1 MADNLAAFFADRV
14 SQSQTP
20 PVKSNSAPTTPIS
33 SNLLDGGLKTLRKT
47 DGNRQDDMGPSVS
60 MAVHANDN
68 DAFHKSTY
76 NLKRTR
82 SMGLLDEYI
91 DPTKKLLG
99 RSDNAEHEIV
109 HSGKSIPLNEPT
121 IHARQVDEDED
132 EEQADDEG
140 AEDSDIDD
148 ENVDVNEC
156 IDGDRSSRSRD
167 RTGNGRDDPNR
178 SMSVSPPPADNA
190 SILLP
195 QDDNDL
201 MREPERHVDYLSH
214 EWNESDIS
222 NSWKYIILKKKKKS
236 SVDQVN
242 AARLENAS
250 WRTWAKARN
259 QLRTVS
265 PEIVN
270 WSKDSDVT
278 WLYGPIVRESDNDD
292 KNAEMGYGSDDET
305 SKRMSTPRKKSKDLH
320 GPKPILKKRTVQEIL
335 KDNSLWK
342 LSEARK
348 HKHEARYSTSAA
360 DASAS
365 ASVYDP
371 RDAYDDYDALAA
383 KVNAQYY
390 GPKNTHSTV
399 EVDND
404 NVHNDSV
411 DSSDKPADATT
422 TGSSGQVPQAED
434 PLASSVGGEGSNDK
448 ALKTILTSSNDDGTG
463 SKSRPGRDRHI
474 HFNDRVEQCM
484 AIADPD
490 ADSDFTDSGS
500 DQSDND
506 IISHKS
512 DSIMDGRGS
521 ETLAN
526 AANFSRNNEDSNT
539 SSSEDGDGDGNDD
552 DEDNAGLFISPA
564 MSRRADSAT
573 HSPITD
579 TSSTGS
585 SKNSKFSLNP
595 IIKLLPATT
604 LNHGSDDEASDDSDY
619 DGYGSSVS
627 HNVNTYRGYDYMYDY
642 NSVYTGDTSSF
653 LPVENCDVVDVP
665 EGIDLHSAIAGDN
678 ASTYEFNH
686 AALSDLDQE
695 TQVEEQQHNLQDQPH
710 VETQQEQN
718 TPLLNS
724 ESDNS
729 GFESD
734 EQFIE
739 DSQYHSSDD
748 EEEEDLGLKRA
759 ISLGRSSSSSS
770 LKDLS
775 NPQPLNTITPQSRT
789 CSFISGRPLNYTS
802 SLSANNSS
810 FDDVNDS
817 DDNGNHKNFEITSN
831 SDKNNSNSDNKDDI
845 ISNDGSDE
853 RPKNSHLS
861 LKRAPSSS
869 FIFNSE
875 SEDDEDDG
883 SDEADEHNIVSC
895 SPKDSDLQSQHEIGD
910 SPKFSLQSHSKI
922 APPQSSVILPTS
934 SKVSTASGSQL
945 SDLSKSIRI
954 KNSLSPAE
962 VGASDVAITGS
973 FSPVNE
979 SIKSVVTNEGLIGRG
994 SSSLS
999 SSSSFAS
1006 NQNGRHDNAIKD
1018 VNRNLQ
1024 DCHIDENGCNGVD
1037 EQRDSSESVQK
1048 MMQNARELANKYL
1061 HSWRKGD
1068 GNSQGT
1074 KSDNKSSGTD

>member
-33 SNLLDGGLKTLRKT
+33 DNSLDGSLKTLGKT
-47 DGNRQDDMGPSVS
+47 NGNGQDDMGPSVS
-60 MAVHANDN
+60 MAVHAND
-68 DAFHKSTY
+68 DDTFHKSTF

-99 RSDNAEHEIV
+99 RNDNENRDFAHG
-109 HSGKSIPLNEPT
+109 SKSAPLNEPT
-121 IHARQVDEDED
+121 IHARQVSEDEDED
-132 EEQADDEG
+132 QADDEG
-140 AEDSDIDD
+140 AEDNDIDD
-148 ENVDVNEC
+148 EDVDGNGYFD
-156 IDGDRSSRSRD
+156 DGRRSSRRD
-167 RTGNGRDDPNR
+167 RAESEHDDYNR
-178 SMSVSPPPADNA
+178 SMSVSPPPADDA

-236 SVDQVN
+236 SVDHVN

-259 QLRTVS
+259 HLRTVS

-278 WLYGPIVRESDNDD
+278 WLYGPIVRESDNND
-292 KNAEMGYGSDDET
+292 KDVEMGYGSDDET
-305 SKRMSTPRKKSKDLH
+305 SKRMSAPRKKNKDSH
-320 GPKPILKKRTVQEIL
+320 APKPILKKRTVQEIL

-348 HKHEARYSTSAA
+348 HKHEARHSTSAA
-360 DASAS
+360 DTGGSL
-365 ASVYDP
+365 YDSH
-371 RDAYDDYDALAA
+371 DAYDDYDALAA

-390 GPKNTHSTV
+390 GPKKTHSA
-399 EVDND
+399 VDAD
-404 NVHNDSV
+404 NNGHDESV
-411 DSSDKPADATT
+411 GGSGDKPTHATI
-422 TGSSGQVPQAED
+422 TGSSEKVPQAED

-484 AIADPD
+484 AIANPES
-490 ADSDFTDSGS
+490 DSDFIDNESG
-500 DQSDND
+500 QSDD
-506 IISHKS
+506 DADTFGST
-512 DSIMDGRGS
+512 SIMGGRGG
-521 ETLAN
+521 ETLAK
-526 AANFSRNNEDSNT
+526 AADFSRDDENSNT
-539 SSSEDGDGDGNDD
+539 SSSDDGDGDDD
-552 DEDNAGLFISPA
+552 DEDEDNAGLFISPA
-564 MSRRADSAT
+564 MPRRADSAT

-579 TSSTGS
+579 NSSMS
-585 SKNSKFSLNP
+585 SSRASKFSLNP

-665 EGIDLHSAIAGDN
+665 EGIGLHSAIAGDN

-695 TQVEEQQHNLQDQPH
+695 MQAEEQQHKFHEQPH
-710 VETQQEQN
+710 TDPQQEQN
-718 TPLLNS
+718 APSLLNN
-724 ESDNS
+724 EFDNS

-759 ISLGRSSSSSS
+759 VSMGKSSSSGS

-789 CSFISGRPLNYTS
+789 CSFISGRPLNYAP
-802 SLSANNSS
+802 SLPVNNSG
-810 FDDVNDS
+810 FNDVNDN
-817 DDNGNHKNFEITSN
+817 DDNGNHKNSDLTNNSGEDNSN
-831 SDKNNSNSDNKDDI
+831 FDNKNNVI
-845 ISNDGSDE
+845 ISDGDNQ
-853 RPKNSHLS
+853 RPKNPHFS
-861 LKRAPSSS
+861 LKRAPSS

-875 SEDDEDDG
+875 SEEEEDDDE
-883 SDEADEHNIVSC
+883 SDEDNEHNIISC
-895 SPKDSDLQSQHEIGD
+895 SPKGSNPPHHQKMGD
-910 SPKFSLQSHSKI
+910 SPKFSFQSHSKT

-934 SKVSTASGSQL
+934 NKAATASGPQL

-979 SIKSVVTNEGLIGRG
+979 SIKSVVTNEGIIGKG
-994 SSSLS
+994 ASSLS
-999 SSSSFAS
+999 SSSSFA
-1006 NQNGRHDNAIKD
+1006 NHQNSHNDTDLRD
-1018 VNRNLQ
+1018 VDRNLQ
-1024 DCHIDENGCNGVD
+1024 DCHIDENGSNGAG
-1037 EQRDSSESVQK
+1037 EQRDSNESVHK
-1048 MMQNARELANKYL
+1048 MMQNAREIANKYL

-1074 KSDNKSSGTD
+1074 KSDNKSPGTD

>member
-1 MADNLAAFFADRV
+1 MGDNLAAFFADRV
-14 SQSQTP
+14 SQSQTT
-20 PVKSNSAPTTPIS
+20 PVKSYSAPTTPIS
-33 SNLLDGGLKTLRKT
+33 GDPLDGGLKKLGKT
-47 DGNRQDDMGPSVS
+47 NGNGQDDMGPTVS
-60 MAVHANDN
+60 MAVHAND
-68 DAFHKSTY
+68 DDSFHKSTF

-91 DPTKKLLG
+91 DPTRKLLG
-99 RSDNAEHEIV
+99 RNDNENHRIN
-109 HSGKSIPLNEPT
+109 HGSKNIPLNET
-121 IHARQVDEDED
+121 TVRARQVGEDEDED
-132 EEQADDEG
+132 QADDEG
-140 AEDSDIDD
+140 AEDNDVEDEDIDED
-148 ENVDVNEC
+148 EYFDDN
-156 IDGDRSSRSRD
+156 R
-167 RTGNGRDDPNR
+167 NGRRVERTESEWDDANR
-178 SMSVSPPPADNA
+178 SMSVSPPPADDA

-236 SVDQVN
+236 SIDQVN

-259 QLRTVS
+259 HLRTVS

-278 WLYGPIVRESDNDD
+278 WLYGPIVRESDNHD
-292 KNAEMGYGSDDET
+292 KDVEMGYGSDDET
-305 SKRMSTPRKKSKDLH
+305 SKRMSTPRKKQKDSH
-320 GPKPILKKRTVQEIL
+320 APKPILKKRTVQEIL

-348 HKHEARYSTSAA
+348 HKHEGRHSTSAA
-360 DASAS
+360 DTSDIM
-365 ASVYDP
+365 YEP
-371 RDAYDDYDALAA
+371 HDAYDDYDALAA

-390 GPKNTHSTV
+390 GPKKTNSGA
-399 EVDND
+399 EFNSGDG
-404 NVHNDSV
+404 HNKSV
-411 DSSDKPADATT
+411 DGSSDKPTHTTT
-422 TGSSGQVPQAED
+422 TGSSETVPQAED

-448 ALKTILTSSNDDGTG
+448 ALKTILTSSNNDGTG

-490 ADSDFTDSGS
+490 FDSDFIDNES
-500 DQSDND
+500 DQGDEDADSYGSTS
-506 IISHKS
+506 IIGDRS
-512 DSIMDGRGS
+512 G
-521 ETLAN
+521 ETLAQ
-526 AANFSRNNEDSNT
+526 AANFGRTSGDSAT
-539 SSSEDGDGDGNDD
+539 SSSDDGDADED
-552 DEDNAGLFISPA
+552 DEDNSGLFISPA
-564 MSRRADSAT
+564 MPRRTDSAT

-579 TSSTGS
+579 NSSTGS
-585 SKNSKFSLNP
+585 MKNSKLSLNP

-619 DGYGSSVS
+619 NGYGSSVS
-627 HNVNTYRGYDYMYDY
+627 HNINTYRGYDYMYDY

-665 EGIDLHSAIAGDN
+665 EGIGLHSAIAGDN

-686 AALSDLDQE
+686 AALSDLDHEVQAD
-695 TQVEEQQHNLQDQPH
+695 EQQHKIHEQPQAA
-710 VETQQEQN
+710 TQQEPN
-718 TPLLNS
+718 TPSLLNNDF
-724 ESDNS
+724 DNS
-729 GFESD
+729 GFDSD

-748 EEEEDLGLKRA
+748 DEDEEEDLGLKRA
-759 ISLGRSSSSSS
+759 VSMGRSSSSSS

-775 NPQPLNTITPQSRT
+775 NPQPLNTINPQSRT
-789 CSFISGRPLNYTS
+789 CSFISGKPLNYAP
-802 SLSANNSS
+802 SLPEDNSN
-810 FDDVNDS
+810 FIDVNDNY
-817 DDNGNHKNFEITSN
+817 DNGNHKNFDTTSN
-831 SDKNNSNSDNKDDI
+831 SDDDNSKFDNKNSV
-845 ISNDGSDE
+845 ISSDGDNQRQKS
-853 RPKNSHLS
+853 SHMP
-861 LKRAPSSS
+861 LKRAPSSP

-875 SEDDEDDG
+875 SEDEDED
-883 SDEADEHNIVSC
+883 DEADEEDDHNIISC
-895 SPKDSDLQSQHEIGD
+895 SPKGPNLQHHQEIGD
-910 SPKFSLQSHSKI
+910 SPKFSLQSHSKT

-934 SKVSTASGSQL
+934 GKSATASGPQL

-979 SIKSVVTNEGLIGRG
+979 SIKSVVTNEGIIGRG
-994 SSSLS
+994 ASSP
-999 SSSSFAS
+999 FTN
-1006 NQNGRHDNAIKD
+1006 NQNTHNNNEIRD

-1024 DCHIDENGCNGVD
+1024 DCHIDENRSNGVG

-1048 MMQNARELANKYL
+1048 MMQNAREIANKYL

-1074 KSDNKSSGTD
+1074 KSDNKNSGTD